1 MYMNIC
7 TDPGGKQGY
16 VAFQVQP
23 EGGTND
29 LQPLVKPFHLNKIWM
44 YQEWISEFPLLSS
57 VEMQDKTRQTY
68 NPSATAEVQRRL
80 QDPAGQRPG
89 KATAELDGGAGAL
102 AEGA

>member
-44 YQEWISEFPLLSS
+44 YQEWISEFPL
-57 VEMQDKTRQTY
+57 
-68 NPSATAEVQRRL
+68 
-80 QDPAGQRPG
+80 
-89 KATAELDGGAGAL
+89 
-102 AEGA
+102 